1 VTPSLDAELI
11 ASLKDARA
19 RTLALVLDLPAAAR
33 LGPRLGVVNPPLWE
47 VGHVGWFAERWLL
60 RHGAGRAPRRAD
72 GDALYDSAA
81 VPHEVR
87 WDLPLPSWEET
98 LAFLRA
104 QLDAA
109 IALLDRGDADASLA
123 RLVLFHEDMHGE
135 AFAYTRQTLG
145 YAAPRLGAEPAA
157 GGPWPGDAQVPGG
170 AFTLGAPDGEAFA
183 FDNERPPRAVV
194 VEPFAIARGPVTQAQ
209 LAEFA
214 GDGGYARRE
223 LWSDAG
229 WRWRAAAGAD
239 APYAWRRDGAGWQ
252 RRAFDRFVP
261 LEPHRPAL
269 HVSWYEAEAY
279 CRWARRR
286 LPSEAEWEVAAAAEP
301 DGQGGLAATRRR
313 YPWGDAPPTA
323 ARANLDFWSSG
334 AADVAAHAAGD
345 SAFGCRQLLGNAWEW
360 TASDFL
366 PYPGFAPGLY
376 REYSAPWFGAHKVL
390 RGGCFATRARL
401 VTNAY
406 RNFFTPDRRD
416 VWAGFRTCAPTP

>member
-1 VTPSLDAELI
+1 MDPSLRAEL
-11 ASLKDARA
+11 AAALLDARA
-19 RTLALVLDLPAAAR
+19 RTLAFVEDLPAAAR
-33 LGPRLGVVNPPLWE
+33 LGPRLAIVNPPLWE
-47 VGHVGWFAERWLL
+47 VGHVAWFAERWLL
-60 RHGAGRAPRRAD
+60 RHGAGRAPLRAD

-81 VPHEVR
+81 VPHDAR
-87 WDLPLPSWEET
+87 WDLPLPSWGET

-109 IALLDRGDADASLA
+109 VGLLDRGEADASLA
-123 RLVLFHEDMHGE
+123 RLTLLHEDMHGE

-145 YAAPRLGAEPAA
+145 HAAPRLGVEPAA

-170 AFTLGAPDGEAFA
+170 SFTLGAPDAEPFA
-183 FDNERPPRAVV
+183 FDNERPPRAVEV
-194 VEPFAIARGPVTQAQ
+194 APFAIARAAVTQAE
-209 LAEFA
+209 LAGFA

-229 WRWRAAAGAD
+229 WRWRVAAGAD
-239 APYAWRRDGAGWQ
+239 APYAWRSDGAGWQ
-252 RRAFDRFVP
+252 RRAFDRWVR

-269 HVSWYEAEAY
+269 HVSWYEADAY

-313 YPWGDAPPTA
+313 YPWGDAPPSA
-323 ARANLDFWSSG
+323 ARANLDLWSCG

-376 REYSAPWFGAHKVL
+376 REYSEPWFGTHKVL
-390 RGGCFATRARL
+390 RGGSFATRARL

-406 RNFFTPDRRD
+406 RNFYTPDRRD
-416 VWAGFRTCAPTP
+416 VWAGFRTCALTP